1 MKNKLL
7 LLLMCVASVT
17 VYAQENYQYF
27 KTAGFKVKCGCSLYV
42 NNTFIQMAK
51 QQGTIDIIGAYICAE
66 NKEDYNSGVIININI
81 YDESKSYT
89 TTRTAGYSK
98 VEKAFL
104 DSYAA
109 NLAASNLNY
118 QYISYKGVN
127 ALQYSFSQNGLP
139 TKAIVF
145 VKNKKSYLIQLAT
158 RKNLQTKYSSL
169 IQSFEF
175 Y

>member
-1 MKNKLL
+1 MRGINVQISLTIKTNLMKNKLL

-17 VYAQENYQYF
+17 VNAQENYQYF
-27 KTAGFKVKCGCSLYV
+27 KSAGFKVKCGCSLYV

-66 NKEDYNSGVIININI
+66 NKEDYNSGVIININ
-81 YDESKSYT
+81 
-89 TTRTAGYSK
+89 
-98 VEKAFL
+98 
-104 DSYAA
+104 
-109 NLAASNLNY
+109 LASSNLNY

-127 ALQYSFSQNGLP
+127 ALQYTFSQNGLP

>member
-1 MKNKLL
+1 MKNKLFI
-7 LLLMCVASVT
+7 LLMCIVSAT
-17 VYAQENYQYF
+17 GIAQENFQYF
-27 KTAGFKVKCGCSLYV
+27 KSAGFKVKCGCSLYV

-89 TTRTAGYSK
+89 NTNVTGYSK
-98 VEKAFL
+98 IEKSFL
-104 DSYAA
+104 ESYAT
-109 NLAASNLNY
+109 NLASSNLNY

-127 ALQYSFSQNGLP
+127 ALQYTFNQNGLP

-169 IQSFEF
+169 IQSFDF